1 MQNKVWSVC
10 ISLHPYQS
18 ITTYISCSC
27 ALPNYVSGAFFK
39 HVTDNCQLYLG
50 KFQLSFP
57 KLKIFFLFWD
67 YTEVKTTPNQHIDY
81 FDSLQG
87 EKKLKNYYCCWSF
100 TSPEQLCRAAKSLNI
115 FILFWEML
123 LSHQTIRNW
132 NMLHVAQRVTLL
144 PLELWVMGHHFL
156 VPRPSSGKT
165 NFPGEGQPSKSKH
178 YLWSH
183 FNLTVIPT
191 KKKQVEVSEKSTT
204 QKSLKKSYMC
214 SRNSNTFMGT
224 TYSDVYSVQGTT
236 FFRTYTLRWY
246 LFKKL
251 ADNSSMAVLHL
262 QHCTNKLTTIKQ
274 NIRNRITLFI
284 ISSEGRLIIII
295 II

>member
-1 MQNKVWSVC
+1 MSTQNKVWSVY

-18 ITTYISCSC
+18 IPTYISCGC

-57 KLKIFFLFWD
+57 KSKIFFLFWD
-67 YTEVKTTPNQHIDY
+67 YTEVKTTSNQHNDY

-87 EKKLKNYYCCWSF
+87 EKKLKNYHCCWSF
-100 TSPEQLCRAAKSLNI
+100 TSPEQLCRPAKSLNI
-115 FILFWEML
+115 YILFWQIL

-132 NMLHVAQRVTLL
+132 NMLHVAQWITLL
-144 PLELWVMGHHFL
+144 PRQLWVMGHHFS

-183 FNLTVIPT
+183 FNLTVIPN
-191 KKKQVEVSEKSTT
+191 KKKQLEVLEKSTT
-204 QKSLKKSYMC
+204 QGLSY
-214 SRNSNTFMGT
+214 
-224 TYSDVYSVQGTT
+224 
-236 FFRTYTLRWY
+236 
-246 LFKKL
+246 
-251 ADNSSMAVLHL
+251 
-262 QHCTNKLTTIKQ
+262 LTCVPVIQ
-274 NIRNRITLFI
+274 IL
-284 ISSEGRLIIII
+284 L
-295 II
+295 